1 MQYLDTVA
9 TISDTTTTHEDFTVT
24 TTTRDTPSYDL
35 IPQDMRDLKQWGG
48 TTRTKDGKFK
58 IAAKYLSPYEPP
70 LYLAVNNPSEW
81 MSFDEAVLMCE
92 TYNCPLT
99 FLLTKEDEFTCIDI
113 DIKEDSPP
121 EYLSNAQW
129 LIDTFASYTEVSS
142 SGLGYH
148 IWVKSDIDPVR
159 KRIGNGLEIY
169 HSGRHIVFT
178 GNSFYK
184 EYIPARYADNT
195 IKAMF
200 PQAYMPNE
208 IIDIPDE
215 PEIVSDKETIKQ
227 MTKNNKSNERY
238 VRLLEISALEKY
250 PITDKITGDMIYE
263 SQSSA
268 DLAMINFLCM
278 ETNNNAQVKRIFKTF
293 GLGKRKKADDRYL
306 NMTIRTSR
314 NAIHYERNLN
324 AGVDDFLTRVCGY
337 SKEVSE
343 EGVST
348 GESSA
353 VQLEIPVMK
362 PNYGD
367 KPENPLLD
375 YGIDEEY
382 TLPSGKT
389 GKFAQWIYENSKKPY
404 IESAVVASIVMYAG
418 IVGNSYYINETGLN
432 VMLILVGASGKG
444 KESLMSSI
452 GSLETQLYGD
462 NGAKHISEFI
472 LDVED
477 MSASSMHK
485 NIVECPNNSCVHIFK
500 EWGQTIRRMGE
511 GKMADQSANG
521 IKTLMTKLFD
531 ASSKGSFLQGKSY
544 SKANAANDIAT
555 ILTGFGYSFVGDTV
569 PEIFLEALTERMMSD
584 GFLSRFTIVTIPNG
598 ATVKLRKGSTTKI
611 SKEIKENLINL
622 IDYCRDEM
630 NYTIKTNILETPEAE
645 SLFDQYEEACRL
657 AADLYERQ
665 PAYRQ
670 LYTRAHLKAWRIA
683 GVLAV
688 ADNYLQPRI
697 TIEHAQWAM
706 KLINKDIANM
716 WLNINEGNVGTV
728 TDTAKRSALKLVVNE
743 LMNGGYP
750 ANVKEFKRHL
760 HLLKHGII
768 HRSVITYKTQNM
780 RVFNHDGKAASALTE
795 TLIDL
800 QRDGTCIKLTDL
812 QKRDAGMTTGGEF
825 YRFPLHS

>member
-1 MQYLDTVA
+1 MENQE
-9 TISDTTTTHEDFTVT
+9 TTAVTPKEAPNTTNAEVT
-24 TTTRDTPSYDL
+24 QETPNYDL
-35 IPQDMRDLKQWGG
+35 IPHDMRSLKQWAG
-48 TTRTKDGKFK
+48 TTRTQEGKFK

-70 LYLAVNNPSEW
+70 LYLSVDKPEEW
-81 MSFDEAVLMCE
+81 MLFDEAVLMCE

-121 EYLSNAQW
+121 EYLSNAHW
-129 LIDTFASYTEVSS
+129 LIDTFMSYTEISS
-142 SGLGYH
+142 SGRGYH
-148 IWVKSDIDPVR
+148 IWVKSDVEPVK

-169 HSGRHIVFT
+169 HSSRHMVFT

-184 EYIPARYADNT
+184 EYTPANYADST
-195 IKAMF
+195 IRALF
-200 PQAYMPNE
+200 PQAYIESE
-208 IIDIPDE
+208 IIDIADE
-215 PEIVSDKETIKQ
+215 PEIVSDEEIMRAMAQ
-227 MTKNNKSNERY
+227 NNSSNERY
-238 VRLLEISALEKY
+238 VRLTEISALERY
-250 PITDKITGDMIYE
+250 PVIDNLTGDVIYE

-293 GLGKRKKADDRYL
+293 GLGKRKKADNRYL
-306 NMTIRTSR
+306 NMTIRASR
-314 NAIHYERNLN
+314 NYIHYERQQN
-324 AGVDDFLTRVCGY
+324 AGVNDFLTRVCGY
-337 SKEVSE
+337 GNAEVTE
-343 EGVST
+343 
-348 GESSA
+348 
-353 VQLEIPVMK
+353 QLELPVMK

-382 TLPSGKT
+382 TLPPGNT
-389 GKFAQWIYENSKKPY
+389 GKFAQWIFENSKKPY
-404 IESAVVASIVMYAG
+404 IESALVASIVMHAG

-472 LDVED
+472 LDTED

-485 NIVECPNNSCVHIFK
+485 NIVECPNYSCVHIFK

-544 SKANAANDIAT
+544 SKANSMNDIAT
-555 ILTGFGYSFVGDTV
+555 ILNGFGYSFVGDTV

-611 SKEIKENLINL
+611 SKAIKENLINL

-645 SLFDQYEEACRL
+645 AYFDQYEEACRL

-688 ADNYLQPRI
+688 ADNHLEPKI
-697 TIEHAQWAM
+697 TMEHAQWAT

-728 TDTAKRSALKLVVNE
+728 TDTAKRSALKLVINE
-743 LMNGGYP
+743 LMTGGYP
-750 ANVKEFKRHL
+750 TNVKDFKKHL

-780 RVFNHDGKAASALTE
+780 RVFNHMGRASTELTE

-812 QKRDAGMTTGGEF
+812 QKRDAGITSGGEF

>member
-1 MQYLDTVA
+1 M
-9 TISDTTTTHEDFTVT
+9 TTTENTELENQAVLGTTHDTIASSNMQT
-24 TTTRDTPSYDL
+24 TYDL
-35 IPQDMRDLKQWGG
+35 IPHDMRSLKQWAG
-48 TTRTKDGKFK
+48 TTLTRDGKYK
-58 IAAKYLSPYEPP
+58 IAAKYLSPHEPP
-70 LYLAVNNPSEW
+70 LYLAVNDTKEW

-99 FLLTKEDEFTCIDI
+99 FLLTKDDEFTCIDI

-121 EYLSNAQW
+121 EYISNAQW

-184 EYIPARYADNT
+184 EYTPANYADST
-195 IKAMF
+195 IRAMF

-208 IIDIPDE
+208 VIDIPDE
-215 PEIVSDKETIKQ
+215 PEIVSDKEIMKL

-250 PITDKITGDMIYE
+250 PIIDKITGVMIYE

-278 ETNNNAQVKRIFKTF
+278 ETNNNSQVKRIFKTF

-314 NAIHYERNLN
+314 NSIHYERQLS

-337 SKEVSE
+337 TVTGSE
-343 EGVST
+343 DEAIAT
-348 GESSA
+348 E
-353 VQLEIPVMK
+353 QLALPIMK

-375 YGIDEEY
+375 FGIDEEY
-382 TLPSGKT
+382 SLPPGNT
-389 GKFAQWIYENSKKPY
+389 GKFAQWIFDNSKKPY
-404 IESAVVASIVMYAG
+404 IESAIVASIVMYAG

-462 NGAKHISEFI
+462 HGAKHISEFI

-485 NIVECPNNSCVHIFK
+485 NIVECPNHSCVHIFK

-544 SKANAANDIAT
+544 SKANSMNDIAT

-611 SKEIKENLINL
+611 SKDIKENLINL

-688 ADNYLQPRI
+688 ADNHLEPII
-697 TIEHAQWAM
+697 TITHAQWAM

-716 WLNINEGNVGTV
+716 WLNINEGNVGTA
-728 TDTAKRSALKLVVNE
+728 TDTAKRSALKLVINE

-750 ANVKEFKRHL
+750 ANVKEFKKHL

-780 RVFNHDGKAASALTE
+780 RVFNHQGKASSELTD

-800 QRDGTCIKLTDL
+800 QRDGTCIKLSDL
-812 QKRDAGMTTGGEF
+812 QKRDAGITTGGEF